1 MGGKLVEYWN
11 MPGKERLMIGWMVP
25 PPREPAKSKVELERE
40 RRLKV
45 EWLIQHGYLR
55 TIAAAEKLYQLAV
68 TCVRHW

>member
-1 MGGKLVEYWN
+1 
-11 MPGKERLMIGWMVP
+11 MIGWMVP

-68 TCVRHW
+68 TCVRH